1 MTDTDF
7 SCKDHTR
14 IFNELVEFVK
24 IKIIPYKEFLLS
36 FVSLEPDF
44 SSIDIPNLER
54 MPSVL
59 WKLHNLETLKKTNN
73 SKFNEQYEKII
84 ELI

>member
-1 MTDTDF
+1 MTDTEF

-24 IKIIPYKEFLLS
+24 IKINPYKEFILS
-36 FVSLEPDF
+36 FVSLDPDF

-59 WKLHNLETLKKTNN
+59 WKLHNLEKLKKTNISN
-73 SKFNEQYEKII
+73 FNEQYKKII